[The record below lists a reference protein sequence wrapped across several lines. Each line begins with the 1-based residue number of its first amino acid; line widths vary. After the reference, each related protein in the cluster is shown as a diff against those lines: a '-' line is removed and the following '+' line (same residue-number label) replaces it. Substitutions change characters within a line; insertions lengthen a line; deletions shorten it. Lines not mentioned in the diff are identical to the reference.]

1 MKTVFAD
8 TGYWIA
14 MLNPK
19 DGLHHK
25 ARNITRDLMP
35 LRIVTSEMVFTELL
49 NAFSKEG
56 IQFRRA
62 AFMLIE
68 KSSSNPNIEIVSQT
82 TELFQSALK
91 FYYQRLDK
99 NWSHTD
105 CASFQREL
113 TSCRLHKGEVSLT
126 IIIANLALLNAEYLL
141 QTLQHRNECRYRDCQ
156 SAFENPFGAF
166 GQFC

>member
-14 MLNPK
+14 MVNPK
-19 DGLHHK
+19 DELHQK
-25 ARNITRDLMP
+25 ARSLTRDLMP

-56 IQFRRA
+56 MRFRQA

-68 KSSSNPNIEIVSQT
+68 KSRSNPNIEIVSQT

-91 FYYQRLDK
+91 LYYQRLDK

-105 CASFQREL
+105 CASFQIMQQQNILEAL
-113 TSCRLHKGEVSLT
+113 AYDKHFEQAGFV
-126 IIIANLALLNAEYLL
+126 ALL
-141 QTLQHRNECRYRDCQ
+141 R
-156 SAFENPFGAF
+156 S
-166 GQFC
+166 